1 MKWLLDCFGEGVTV
15 MVCVTLILVVSGVSI
30 VTSVISGLLGA
41 CLLFRIAPILR
52 ATRSRSSCPGA
63 WAAASGGW
71 IRPEKGD
78 GCDVDGDDGD
88 DGGDDRG
95 DGGGGGELSEEV
107 VAVVEREKE
116 VEEEE
121 EEEEEEV
128 IKEKAVEDGEEAGE
142 GEKKE

>member
-78 GCDVDGDDGD
+78 GKVDGDGCD
-88 DGGDDRG
+88 DGDDRG
-95 DGGGGGELSEEV
+95 DGGGGGGGLSEEV

-116 VEEEE
+116 DADEEVEEG
-121 EEEEEEV
+121 V
-128 IKEKAVEDGEEAGE
+128 KEKAVEDGEEAGE